1 MRPGH
6 PIRFRGAL
14 SPARSYGKTRP
25 LVGGPPPSALS
36 PAMSPAMGVAGI
48 ALLAGI
54 LVVPTFVIVPWI
66 VKGFA
71 PEWSYGRRVAVG
83 LGVSFIA
90 GTLTTIA
97 TGGRE

>member
-25 LVGGPPPSALS
+25 LVGGPTPRAAP
-36 PAMSPAMGVAGI
+36 PAMDVAGI
-48 ALLAGI
+48 ALIGGI

>member
-83 LGVSFIA
+83 LGV
-90 GTLTTIA
+90 TTVLGIVSRAA
-97 TGGRE
+97 TGGRK